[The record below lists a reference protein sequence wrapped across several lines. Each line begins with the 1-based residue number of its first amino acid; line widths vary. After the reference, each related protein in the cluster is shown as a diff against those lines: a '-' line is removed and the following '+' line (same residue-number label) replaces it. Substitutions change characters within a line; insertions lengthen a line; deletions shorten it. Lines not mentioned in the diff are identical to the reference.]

1 MKRGNVN
8 WIIVYSMKLQLF
20 GCRKNGDKTSTIV
33 IGPPTANKTNYIARG
48 NDGSGIYYKQV
59 WKLEF

>member
-8 WIIVYSMKLQLF
+8 WIIVYSMTLLLF
-20 GCRKNGDKTSTIV
+20 GCRKNGDKTSRIV
-33 IGPPTANKTNYIARG
+33 IGPPTANKAIYNARG
-48 NDGSGIYYKQV
+48 NDGAGTYYKQA